1 MFESG
6 CFPRE
11 SGRFFDVYEHEK
23 KRGCLKIEKL
33 DRHTYNL

>member
-11 SGRFFDVYEHEK
+11 SGRFFDVLYGYEK
-23 KRGCLKIEKL
+23 TLRRS
-33 DRHTYNL
+33 D